1 MPAVIP
7 AVRAHVRPAALDVIL
22 RNRVR
27 RARLPSAGT
36 IWRLL
41 IQCPKLKD
49 VHVKGCRDMLIGAI
63 RNQVL
68 NEFAAVEPRLPC
80 KRLADGSKRVHVP
93 HFMIEQVCKTPSGLC
108 SDQTKPNLQSVFLSH
123 LRDRFFHCLQ
133 LEEQEKWG
141 RPRKSQCTVHLN
153 W

>member
-7 AVRAHVRPAALDVIL
+7 AVRARVRPAALDVIL

-27 RARLPSAGT
+27 RTRLPSAGT

-49 VHVKGCRDMLIGAI
+49 VRVKGCRDMLIGAI

-68 NEFAAVEPRLPC
+68 NEFAAIEPRLPC
-80 KRLADGSKRVHVP
+80 NRWPMG
-93 HFMIEQVCKTPSGLC
+93 
-108 SDQTKPNLQSVFLSH
+108 
-123 LRDRFFHCLQ
+123 
-133 LEEQEKWG
+133 
-141 RPRKSQCTVHLN
+141 
-153 W
+153 

>member
-7 AVRAHVRPAALDVIL
+7 AVRARVRPAALDVIL

-49 VHVKGCRDMLIGAI
+49 VHVKGCRDVLIGAI

-68 NEFAAVEPRLPC
+68 NEFAAIEPRLPC

-108 SDQTKPNLQSVFLSH
+108 TDQTKQSVISPAWSVLAHSAAGGAGEMGQATEEPVHRSPH
-123 LRDRFFHCLQ
+123 L
-133 LEEQEKWG
+133 G
-141 RPRKSQCTVHLN
+141 
-153 W
+153 